1 MVILVV
7 LALVMVTVTTVLA
20 AMVMILMITMVI
32 FDFYHCRTA
41 LHYAAGHV
49 HYLCVKSLVA
59 SGCNVNKADTR
70 GCTPLHYAAATDRDA
85 K

>member
-1 MVILVV
+1 MYIKSMSCDQWFVFLYC
-7 LALVMVTVTTVLA
+7 M
-20 AMVMILMITMVI
+20 
-32 FDFYHCRTA
+32 FYRTA

-59 SGCNVNKADTR
+59 SGCNVNKVDTR
-70 GCTPLHYAAATDRDA
+70 GCTPLHYTAAADSDA

>member
-1 MVILVV
+1 MTNGLCFYVIHVCS
-7 LALVMVTVTTVLA
+7 
-20 AMVMILMITMVI
+20 
-32 FDFYHCRTA
+32 FRTA

-59 SGCNVNKADTR
+59 SGCNVNKVDTR
-70 GCTPLHYAAATDRDA
+70 GCTPLHYAAAADSDA

>member
-1 MVILVV
+1 ML
-7 LALVMVTVTTVLA
+7 
-20 AMVMILMITMVI
+20 
-32 FDFYHCRTA
+32 YRTA

-59 SGCNVNKADTR
+59 SGCNVNKVDTR
-70 GCTPLHYAAATDRDA
+70 GCTPLHYAAAADSDA

>member
-1 MVILVV
+1 MFLYCTCM
-7 LALVMVTVTTVLA
+7 L
-20 AMVMILMITMVI
+20 
-32 FDFYHCRTA
+32 FRTA

-59 SGCNVNKADTR
+59 SGCNVNKVDTR
-70 GCTPLHYAAATDRDA
+70 GCTPLHYAAAADSDA